1 MKLKKIL
8 QRVAAVIIAIIVAGG
23 AVWLITGRS
32 PMAIIVKSALHQMDT
47 ESYDKAMADKTD
59 KRTTEIPA
67 GIVFPREVA
76 QYTIGTMQVFEVPA
90 ENEEK
95 PVVLYLHGGAYVPLR
110 LSTGRPW
117 LSGQRPQAVASW
129 LPTTRC
135 CLSILLLRLTCS

>member
-59 KRTTEIPA
+59 KRFDKRLIT
-67 GIVFPREVA
+67 
-76 QYTIGTMQVFEVPA
+76 
-90 ENEEK
+90 
-95 PVVLYLHGGAYVPLR
+95 VLDE
-110 LSTGRPW
+110 
-117 LSGQRPQAVASW
+117 
-129 LPTTRC
+129 
-135 CLSILLLRLTCS
+135 LSI

>member
-67 GIVFPREVA
+67 GIVFPR
-76 QYTIGTMQVFEVPA
+76 
-90 ENEEK
+90 
-95 PVVLYLHGGAYVPLR
+95 
-110 LSTGRPW
+110 
-117 LSGQRPQAVASW
+117 
-129 LPTTRC
+129 
-135 CLSILLLRLTCS
+135 